1 MAHAKM
7 VADQVELLLDPV
19 VVLQLRVHAVA
30 LVAQLLDLELT
41 GTDVVPEL
49 VDLEMQ
55 NELKLLK
62 LLNFLF

>member
-7 VADQVELLLDPV
+7 VTDQVELLLDPV

-30 LVAQLLDLELT
+30 LVAQLLDLKLT
-41 GTDVVPEL
+41 WTDVVPEL